1 MTLSTASHRPVPP
14 LRPGSAATQA
24 AAPALDD
31 AGKLVLRLAL
41 GVLILL
47 HGLFKLQNGA
57 GFITGM
63 LEKAGLP
70 GALGYLVYVGEI
82 LAPLMVIAGIAT
94 RAGAAIIFVNMVVAI
109 GLVHVGQL
117 FTMTQQ
123 GGWALELQGMYLF
136 GALAVMLLG
145 AGRYGLGGAH
155 GRFN

>member
-1 MTLSTASHRPVPP
+1 MTPSTASTRTMNPV
-14 LRPGSAATQA
+14 RPGSAATQA

-82 LAPLMVIAGIAT
+82 LAPLLVIAGIAT
-94 RAGAAIIFVNMVVAI
+94 RAALPSSSSTWWWRSASS
-109 GLVHVGQL
+109 
-117 FTMTQQ
+117 T
-123 GGWALELQGMYLF
+123 WASCS
-136 GALAVMLLG
+136 
-145 AGRYGLGGAH
+145 R
-155 GRFN
+155 

>member
-1 MTLSTASHRPVPP
+1 MNHPSASSRSGFSSGAV
-14 LRPGSAATQA
+14 LASSM
-24 AAPALDD
+24 DD

-47 HGLFKLQNGA
+47 HGIFKLQHGA

-70 GALGYLVYVGEI
+70 GALGYLVYVGEV
-82 LAPLMVIAGIAT
+82 LAPLLVIAGLFT

-109 GLVHVGQL
+109 GLVHLGQL
-117 FTMTQQ
+117 FSMTQQ

-145 AGRYGLGGAH
+145 AGRYSLGGAY